1 MKKKLMT
8 LLCSFLMAIGFSASA
23 FAAEVGYV
31 DWNAV
36 VASYPGIKNVAMEI
50 ANEKARLQEQY
61 NTESKALASD
71 QEKIALAQKLNQQL
85 AKFEQGKYE
94 PINKKIRKTIL
105 SVAKT
110 NGIDSVVNAG
120 AMIAGGKD
128 LTKEVIT
135 ALKM

>member
-1 MKKKLMT
+1 
-8 LLCSFLMAIGFSASA
+8 
-23 FAAEVGYV
+23 
-31 DWNAV
+31 
-36 VASYPGIKNVAMEI
+36 ME
-50 ANEKARLQEQY
+50 LV
-61 NTESKALASD
+61 SKAIIFATKAHDGMRRKQSDIPYIFHPLEAATIVSTMTSD
-71 QEKIALAQKLNQQL
+71 QEVISAAILHDVVEDANIKIEDIEKNFNA

-105 SVAKT
+105 SVAKS

>member
-1 MKKKLMT
+1 MT

-31 DWNAV
+31 DWNTV
-36 VASYPGIKNVAMEI
+36 VANYPGIKNVATEI
-50 ANEKARLQEQY
+50 ANEKARLQEQF
-61 NTESKALASD
+61 NTEAKALASD

-85 AKFEQGKYE
+85 AKFEQAKYE

-105 SVAKT
+105 SVAKSK
-110 NGIDSVVNAG
+110 GIDSVVNAG
-120 AMIAGGKD
+120 AMIVGGKD

-135 ALKM
+135 ALKI